1 MLSDDVYRFI
11 DHLRYEK
18 RASIHTISSYSNV
31 LKRAVTV
38 LEREFD
44 NIKSWQSVGLE
55 QMRAIQRDFNFND
68 ENIKQSN
75 NSVAHDLYALS
86 SFFEYLI
93 KQGELSDNP
102 CSLIKAPKV
111 KRHLPKILTLNEIDV
126 LLDYEP
132 KDVFE
137 QRDSAIAEL
146 LFSSGLRV
154 SELVGLGLKDLNYE
168 TKEIRVLGKG
178 SKYRIVPVGEKAL
191 DKISNYLKIRDEFKP
206 SEDALFLNK
215 YGRRLT
221 TRAVE
226 QNLDK
231 LSIKAGVQTHLN
243 PHKLRHSFA
252 TELLQGG
259 ADLRSVQEML
269 GHASLAATQVYTH
282 LDFEHLKVLIVPVI
296 GHALDDEHG
305 TMRLLQDVMRD
316 GADKH
321 AAERAKTARAHDDE
335 IALLFVGHIADD
347 FTWIADFNACPRLD
361 LRRDDMHEIR
371 EELVRRNLELRR
383 HIAAEADLLKGRH
396 VLVEVDDHEER
407 QLRARHCGQ
416 LDGFIDGPEG
426 LPRAI
431 CRHEDAVA
439 ADGLRRSCLYRL
451 DQCFSFHQTLPLTP
465 PVPLLCHRPGSTAAG
480 DASLPLPCAS
490 AARAAPRRTSRR
502 TG

>member
-86 SFFEYLI
+86 SFFKYLI

-102 CSLIKAPKV
+102 CSLIKASKV

-154 SELVGLGLKDLNYE
+154 SELVGLDLKDLNYE

-282 LDFEHLKVLIVPVI
+282 LDFEHLKSVYN
-296 GHALDDEHG
+296 
-305 TMRLLQDVMRD
+305 
-316 GADKH
+316 K
-321 AAERAKTARAHDDE
+321 AH
-335 IALLFVGHIADD
+335 
-347 FTWIADFNACPRLD
+347 
-361 LRRDDMHEIR
+361 
-371 EELVRRNLELRR
+371 
-383 HIAAEADLLKGRH
+383 
-396 VLVEVDDHEER
+396 
-407 QLRARHCGQ
+407 
-416 LDGFIDGPEG
+416 
-426 LPRAI
+426 
-431 CRHEDAVA
+431 
-439 ADGLRRSCLYRL
+439 
-451 DQCFSFHQTLPLTP
+451 PLAN
-465 PVPLLCHRPGSTAAG
+465 RKKN
-480 DASLPLPCAS
+480 
-490 AARAAPRRTSRR
+490 
-502 TG
+502 

>member
-86 SFFEYLI
+86 SFFKYLI
-93 KQGELSDNP
+93 KQGKLSDNP

-154 SELVGLGLKDLNYE
+154 SELVGLDLKDLNYE

-282 LDFEHLKVLIVPVI
+282 LDFEHLKSVYN
-296 GHALDDEHG
+296 
-305 TMRLLQDVMRD
+305 
-316 GADKH
+316 K
-321 AAERAKTARAHDDE
+321 AH
-335 IALLFVGHIADD
+335 
-347 FTWIADFNACPRLD
+347 
-361 LRRDDMHEIR
+361 
-371 EELVRRNLELRR
+371 
-383 HIAAEADLLKGRH
+383 
-396 VLVEVDDHEER
+396 
-407 QLRARHCGQ
+407 
-416 LDGFIDGPEG
+416 
-426 LPRAI
+426 
-431 CRHEDAVA
+431 
-439 ADGLRRSCLYRL
+439 
-451 DQCFSFHQTLPLTP
+451 PLAN
-465 PVPLLCHRPGSTAAG
+465 RKKN
-480 DASLPLPCAS
+480 
-490 AARAAPRRTSRR
+490 
-502 TG
+502 

>member
-31 LKRAVTV
+31 LKRAVAV

-86 SFFEYLI
+86 SFFKYLI

-102 CSLIKAPKV
+102 CALIKAPKV

-154 SELVGLGLKDLNYE
+154 SELVGLDLKDLNYE

-191 DKISNYLKIRDEFKP
+191 DKISNYLKVRDEFKP

-231 LSIKAGVQTHLN
+231 LSVKAGVQTHLN

-282 LDFEHLKVLIVPVI
+282 LDFEHLKSVYN
-296 GHALDDEHG
+296 
-305 TMRLLQDVMRD
+305 
-316 GADKH
+316 K
-321 AAERAKTARAHDDE
+321 AH
-335 IALLFVGHIADD
+335 
-347 FTWIADFNACPRLD
+347 
-361 LRRDDMHEIR
+361 
-371 EELVRRNLELRR
+371 
-383 HIAAEADLLKGRH
+383 
-396 VLVEVDDHEER
+396 
-407 QLRARHCGQ
+407 
-416 LDGFIDGPEG
+416 
-426 LPRAI
+426 
-431 CRHEDAVA
+431 
-439 ADGLRRSCLYRL
+439 
-451 DQCFSFHQTLPLTP
+451 PLAN
-465 PVPLLCHRPGSTAAG
+465 RKKN
-480 DASLPLPCAS
+480 
-490 AARAAPRRTSRR
+490 
-502 TG
+502 

>member
-1 MLSDDVYRFI
+1 MLADDVYRFI

-31 LKRAVTV
+31 LKRAVAV

-86 SFFEYLI
+86 SFFKYLI

-102 CSLIKAPKV
+102 CALIKAPKV

-154 SELVGLGLKDLNYE
+154 SELVGLDLKDLNYE

-191 DKISNYLKIRDEFKP
+191 DKISNYLKVRDEFKP

-231 LSIKAGVQTHLN
+231 LSVKAGVQTHLN

-282 LDFEHLKVLIVPVI
+282 LDFEHLKSVYN
-296 GHALDDEHG
+296 
-305 TMRLLQDVMRD
+305 
-316 GADKH
+316 K
-321 AAERAKTARAHDDE
+321 AH
-335 IALLFVGHIADD
+335 
-347 FTWIADFNACPRLD
+347 
-361 LRRDDMHEIR
+361 
-371 EELVRRNLELRR
+371 
-383 HIAAEADLLKGRH
+383 
-396 VLVEVDDHEER
+396 
-407 QLRARHCGQ
+407 
-416 LDGFIDGPEG
+416 
-426 LPRAI
+426 
-431 CRHEDAVA
+431 
-439 ADGLRRSCLYRL
+439 
-451 DQCFSFHQTLPLTP
+451 PLAN
-465 PVPLLCHRPGSTAAG
+465 RKKN
-480 DASLPLPCAS
+480 
-490 AARAAPRRTSRR
+490 
-502 TG
+502 

>member
-31 LKRAVTV
+31 IKRAVTV
-38 LEREFD
+38 LERVFD
-44 NIKSWQSVGLE
+44 YLKSWQSVGLE
-55 QMRAIQRDFNFND
+55 QMGAIQRDF
-68 ENIKQSN
+68 
-75 NSVAHDLYALS
+75 S
-86 SFFEYLI
+86 SFFKYLI

-102 CSLIKAPKV
+102 CSLIKAPKI

-154 SELVGLGLKDLNYE
+154 SELVGLDLKDLNYE

-282 LDFEHLKVLIVPVI
+282 LDFEHLKSVYN
-296 GHALDDEHG
+296 
-305 TMRLLQDVMRD
+305 
-316 GADKH
+316 K
-321 AAERAKTARAHDDE
+321 AH
-335 IALLFVGHIADD
+335 
-347 FTWIADFNACPRLD
+347 
-361 LRRDDMHEIR
+361 
-371 EELVRRNLELRR
+371 
-383 HIAAEADLLKGRH
+383 
-396 VLVEVDDHEER
+396 
-407 QLRARHCGQ
+407 
-416 LDGFIDGPEG
+416 
-426 LPRAI
+426 
-431 CRHEDAVA
+431 
-439 ADGLRRSCLYRL
+439 
-451 DQCFSFHQTLPLTP
+451 PLAN
-465 PVPLLCHRPGSTAAG
+465 RKEN
-480 DASLPLPCAS
+480 
-490 AARAAPRRTSRR
+490 
-502 TG
+502 

>member
-1 MLSDDVYRFI
+1 MLSDDVYCFI

-75 NSVAHDLYALS
+75 ISVAHDLYALS
-86 SFFEYLI
+86 SFFKYLI
-93 KQGELSDNP
+93 KQGKLSDNP

-154 SELVGLGLKDLNYE
+154 SELVGLDLKDLNYE

-206 SEDALFLNK
+206 SEEALFLNK

-231 LSIKAGVQTHLN
+231 LSVKAGVQTHLN

-282 LDFEHLKVLIVPVI
+282 LDFEHLKSVYN
-296 GHALDDEHG
+296 
-305 TMRLLQDVMRD
+305 
-316 GADKH
+316 K
-321 AAERAKTARAHDDE
+321 AH
-335 IALLFVGHIADD
+335 
-347 FTWIADFNACPRLD
+347 
-361 LRRDDMHEIR
+361 
-371 EELVRRNLELRR
+371 
-383 HIAAEADLLKGRH
+383 
-396 VLVEVDDHEER
+396 
-407 QLRARHCGQ
+407 
-416 LDGFIDGPEG
+416 
-426 LPRAI
+426 
-431 CRHEDAVA
+431 
-439 ADGLRRSCLYRL
+439 
-451 DQCFSFHQTLPLTP
+451 PLAN
-465 PVPLLCHRPGSTAAG
+465 RKKN
-480 DASLPLPCAS
+480 
-490 AARAAPRRTSRR
+490 
-502 TG
+502 